1 MLAGISNVEVTGAWW
16 GPMIFWCRRMIVL
29 VSNSV
34 MRAVRAVRAVMV
46 CQRFF
51 GVACAWLIGVVGE
64 TTVAFPGKVKADPA
78 VFVL

>member
-34 MRAVRAVRAVMV
+34 MRAVRAVMV